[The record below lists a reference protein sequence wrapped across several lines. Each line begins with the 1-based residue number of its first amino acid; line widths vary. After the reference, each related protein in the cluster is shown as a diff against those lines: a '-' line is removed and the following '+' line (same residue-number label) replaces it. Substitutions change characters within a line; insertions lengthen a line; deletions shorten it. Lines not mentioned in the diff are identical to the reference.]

1 MRGAQAP
8 REDFSGP
15 LPGQGQAR
23 GPMGP
28 LLTPREVA
36 DLLQVSEKTVSR
48 LVAHRRL
55 PCVRFG
61 RSVRFLSGDVLR
73 WLAARKEG

>member
-1 MRGAQAP
+1 
-8 REDFSGP
+8 
-15 LPGQGQAR
+15 
-23 GPMGP
+23 MGP

-36 DLLQVSEKTVSR
+36 DLLQVSEKTVGR